1 MQTQILSTC
10 QTECAKIFGIPKFL
24 SPELHQRLQ
33 LGQGLLDLG
42 HGSRTVDELSVL
54 RIMLL
59 VGDNQREEGYC
70 LSGPGGHLQDTMTPG
85 IEGLF
90 KIAHVGILFGI
101 DTRIRE
107 KDGEITRR

>member
-1 MQTQILSTC
+1 M
-10 QTECAKIFGIPKFL
+10 PKFL

-33 LGQGLLDLG
+33 FGQGLLDLG
-42 HGSRTVDELSVL
+42 HCSRTIDELSVL
-54 RIMLL
+54 RIVLL
-59 VGDNQREEGYC
+59 VGDNQREKRYS

-107 KDGEITRR
+107 EDGEITSKWRESVVTALGLS